1 MTRAALTAAA
11 VLVLAG
17 CGGGKTAAPPVAK
30 PPRIPHVLAQEWVRQ
45 ANAVAQAL
53 AARDGCTAVDDA
65 NALRAAVTSSEAQV
79 PRRLRATLLAA
90 VDGLPARITCNPAPP
105 PPDKHPKPPKP
116 PKPHDHGPGHG
127 HHDH

>member
-1 MTRAALTAAA
+1 MTRAAIIAAA
-11 VLVLAG
+11 ALVLAG

-53 AARDGCTAVDDA
+53 AARDGCTALDDA
-65 NALRAAVTSSEAQV
+65 NALRTAVTSSAAQV

-105 PPDKHPKPPKP
+105 P
-116 PKPHDHGPGHG
+116 KPHPPHPGPHPPPPDHGPGHG